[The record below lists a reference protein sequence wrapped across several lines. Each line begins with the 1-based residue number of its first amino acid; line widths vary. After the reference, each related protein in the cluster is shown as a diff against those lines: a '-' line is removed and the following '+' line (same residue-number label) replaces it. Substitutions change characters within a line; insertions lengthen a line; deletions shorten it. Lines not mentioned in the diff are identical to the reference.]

1 MVLVFSALAKLIL
14 LDLVFL
20 GVILALIVLLARG
33 RRVAY
38 AVLKRNF
45 YGYFSNPTGYVFL
58 CLFVLLTR
66 MSPFVSRI

>member
-1 MVLVFSALAKLIL
+1 MVLVLSALAKLIL

-58 CLFVLLTR
+58 CLFVLLTS
-66 MSPFVSRI
+66 MAAF

>member
-38 AVLKRNF
+38 AVLKRKF
-45 YGYFSNPTGYVFL
+45 YGYFSNPPG
-58 CLFVLLTR
+58 
-66 MSPFVSRI
+66 